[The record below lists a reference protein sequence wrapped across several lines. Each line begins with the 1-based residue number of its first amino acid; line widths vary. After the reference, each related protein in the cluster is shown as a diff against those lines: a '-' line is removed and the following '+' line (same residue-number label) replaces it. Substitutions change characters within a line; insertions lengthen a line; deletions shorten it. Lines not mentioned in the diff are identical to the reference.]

1 MMAAIPGPALAVRE
15 SFPKQ
20 MTRSLEDP
28 DGYHAGLV
36 IAAIVGIFALGR
48 S

>member
-20 MTRSLEDP
+20 MNRSLGGSWWIP
-28 DGYHAGLV
+28 CRG
-36 IAAIVGIFALGR
+36 
-48 S
+48 